1 MFNGLINQLWAE
13 GNPICK
19 YLQGALLQIV
29 TLVSLKN
36 WKSTKERCKYTWPYC
51 LMSIKIATAGWFQI
65 CETDT

>member
-1 MFNGLINQLWAE
+1 MALLVRDCVNEFLFIHRILLKIEMFNGLINQVWAE

-36 WKSTKERCKYTWPYC
+36 
-51 LMSIKIATAGWFQI
+51 
-65 CETDT
+65 